1 MDEKDNVIEVNE
13 EDLDIETLA
22 EMAIEDE
29 SIADGDPDLLG
40 FNGAEGLDEEEEK
53 EA

>member
-1 MDEKDNVIEVNE
+1 MDEKENVE
-13 EDLDIETLA
+13 ELDLEKLA

-40 FNGAEGLDEEEEK
+40 FDGDVEGAPEDFIE
-53 EA
+53 

>member
-1 MDEKDNVIEVNE
+1 MDGEENVIEINE
-13 EDLDIETLA
+13 EDLDLETLA

-40 FNGAEGLDEEEEK
+40 FNGIEGLDKDEEVQE
-53 EA
+53 